1 MIFKYLKKNVLIE
14 NNWLKFF
21 MKNIILPLCWL
32 FQYDKYTLYMSF
44 SMNTLKYFVFQK
56 WVIAH
61 FWGNFSMYNDAVVWK
76 QLVCLTRVDL
86 SVNSILVYY
95 NYQINLHF
103 LRKYNLYV
111 SRAIT
116 HCSAHCRNLEKL
128 VFQPWHIPSLC
139 WKGLGDTNFCAS
151 KFYFYWATCDWYI

>member
-1 MIFKYLKKNVLIE
+1 MIFKYLKKNVLID
-14 NNWLKFF
+14 NNWLLFF

-32 FQYDKYTLYMSF
+32 FQYDKYTPYMSF

-61 FWGNFSMYNDAVVWK
+61 FRCIFSMYNDVVVWK

-103 LRKYNLYV
+103 LWKYNPYI
-111 SRAIT
+111 SRGIT
-116 HCSAHCRNLEKL
+116 HGSHHFRNLQTFDL
-128 VFQPWHIPSLC
+128 DLWTISFLYRRFFLFCI
-139 WKGLGDTNFCAS
+139 WKKIS
-151 KFYFYWATCDWYI
+151 IVKVW

>member
-61 FWGNFSMYNDAVVWK
+61 FRGIFSMYNDAVVWK

-103 LRKYNLYV
+103 LWKYNLYI
-111 SRAIT
+111 SRPIT
-116 HCSAHCRNLEKL
+116 NCSRYFRNLQRFE
-128 VFQPWHIPSLC
+128 HIFSRL
-139 WKGLGDTNFCAS
+139 NSAF
-151 KFYFYWATCDWYI
+151 I